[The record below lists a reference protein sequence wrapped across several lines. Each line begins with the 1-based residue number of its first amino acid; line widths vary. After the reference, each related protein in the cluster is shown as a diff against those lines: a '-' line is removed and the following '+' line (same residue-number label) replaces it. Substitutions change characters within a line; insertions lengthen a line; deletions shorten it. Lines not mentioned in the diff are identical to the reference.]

1 MKHFIAFC
9 RRNRLFAAL
18 LAAELAVVCA
28 LAAGLF
34 GAPYKLALM
43 PGDFTNTLPDIAA
56 ADDDGLK
63 IWNQIGYHSDDPM
76 TFSADN
82 IALPS
87 GAYEVTV
94 RYFSCQTPDAPTF
107 NMLNAAGSLTFA
119 SERSP
124 AAVTFDALRLD
135 DCHRSLT
142 TRLWV
147 GFGARMQDLTA
158 TVTYDQGQLYIYS
171 ITLTE
176 QPIYRAAR
184 LLCFLVLFA
193 AADATLLLLFAHV
206 GERGAARRRAL
217 RLPLALAGIT
227 LLACLPLF
235 SNYLYF
241 GHDLEFHMQRI
252 AAMAAELSYGQ
263 FPVRLTTTTLN
274 GYGYASPLCYCELFL
289 LLPALLYNLWLP
301 LRTCYQIYLFAVT
314 LATCAIA
321 YYSFGKIAASRR
333 LGLLGALLYTLSCY
347 RLVCVYTRA
356 AAGEFTA
363 MAFFPLV
370 LAGLY
375 GIYTRDKPRFADWLP
390 MSLGMAAMVQSHLLF
405 CELTALL
412 VILFCRLRLR
422 ETLLP
427 ARLLA
432 WVKAALLAVG
442 LSAWYLGP
450 FFLST
455 SSIPFMVNGP
465 LIGKIQ
471 FQGLYLIQLFNP
483 FCNGF
488 AGADAGTN
496 PDMMLSLG
504 LPLILGLGLVVFCLL
519 RRRDAQGQA
528 ASILT
533 TAAGFFALTV
543 FLALH
548 IFPWDY
554 VQTTLGRTAGKLAGL
569 FQYPWRFLSLAPV
582 LLCLAVVMAVKLLT
596 ARDRRLGLTATVVL
610 AAAALFMTGAM
621 QAQMLNGQREVSYNV
636 FSYESPTSCIG
647 VGEYLIDGTSA
658 YETIWAQPKPGSD
671 DLHLLSYEK
680 QGGKAYLEVENDGEA
695 ADISVPI
702 FNYGHYH
709 AVDEA
714 TGEEYP
720 LGTGEN
726 ARITLNIPA
735 GYTGTIMIAYQA
747 PAYWRGFELVSA
759 LALLGSIAWGVSRR
773 KKKQ

>member
-1 MKHFIAFC
+1 MKHFFAFC

-34 GAPYKLALM
+34 GAPYKLALT
-43 PGDFTNTLPDIAA
+43 PGDFTNPLPDIAA

-193 AADATLLLLFAHV
+193 AADAALLLLFAHV

-301 LRTCYQIYLFAVT
+301 LRTCYQVYLFAVT
-314 LATCAIA
+314 LATCLIA
-321 YYSFGKIAASRR
+321 YFSFAKITASRR
-333 LGLLGALLYTLSCY
+333 LGLLGALLYTLSAY
-347 RLVCVYTRA
+347 RLTCVYTRA
-356 AAGEFTA
+356 AVGEFTA

-370 LAGLY
+370 LLGLY
-375 GIYTRDKPRFADWLP
+375 GIYTSDRPRFGDWLP
-390 MSLGMAAMVQSHLLF
+390 MALGMAAMVQSHLLS

-412 VILFCRLRLR
+412 LILFCLLRLR
-422 ETLLP
+422 ETLRP

-442 LSAWYLGP
+442 LSAWYLFP
-450 FFLST
+450 FFIST
-455 SSIPFMVNGP
+455 RSIPFLVNRSD
-465 LIGKIQ
+465 LVGKLQ
-471 FQGLYLIQLFNP
+471 KHGLYAVQLF
-483 FCNGF
+483 
-488 AGADAGTN
+488 
-496 PDMMLSLG
+496 S
-504 LPLILGLGLVVFCLL
+504 
-519 RRRDAQGQA
+519 
-528 ASILT
+528 
-533 TAAGFFALTV
+533 FF
-543 FLALH
+543 
-548 IFPWDY
+548 
-554 VQTTLGRTAGKLAGL
+554 GTAGG
-569 FQYPWRFLSLAPV
+569 
-582 LLCLAVVMAVKLLT
+582 
-596 ARDRRLGLTATVVL
+596 
-610 AAAALFMTGAM
+610 
-621 QAQMLNGQREVSYNV
+621 
-636 FSYESPTSCIG
+636 
-647 VGEYLIDGTSA
+647 
-658 YETIWAQPKPGSD
+658 
-671 DLHLLSYEK
+671 
-680 QGGKAYLEVENDGEA
+680 
-695 ADISVPI
+695 
-702 FNYGHYH
+702 
-709 AVDEA
+709 
-714 TGEEYP
+714 
-720 LGTGEN
+720 
-726 ARITLNIPA
+726 
-735 GYTGTIMIAYQA
+735 
-747 PAYWRGFELVSA
+747 
-759 LALLGSIAWGVSRR
+759 
-773 KKKQ
+773 

>member
-1 MKHFIAFC
+1 MKHFFAFC

-34 GAPYKLALM
+34 GAPYKLTLT

-119 SERSP
+119 SVRSP

-135 DCHRSLT
+135 DCHRSLA

-193 AADATLLLLFAHV
+193 AADAALLLLFAHV

-252 AAMAAELSYGQ
+252 TAMAAELSYGQ

-301 LRTCYQIYLFAVT
+301 LRTCYQVYLFAVT
-314 LATCAIA
+314 LATCLIA
-321 YYSFGKIAASRR
+321 YFSFAKITASRR
-333 LGLLGALLYTLSCY
+333 LGLLGALLYTLSAY
-347 RLVCVYTRA
+347 RLTCVYTRA
-356 AAGEFTA
+356 AVGEFTA

-370 LAGLY
+370 LLGLY
-375 GIYTRDKPRFADWLP
+375 GIYTSDRPRFGDWLP
-390 MSLGMAAMVQSHLLF
+390 MALGMAAMVQSHLLS

-412 VILFCRLRLR
+412 LILFCLLRLR
-422 ETLLP
+422 ETLRP

-442 LSAWYLGP
+442 LSAWYLFP
-450 FFLST
+450 FFIST
-455 SSIPFMVNGP
+455 RSIPFLVNRSD
-465 LIGKIQ
+465 LVGKLQ
-471 FQGLYLIQLFNP
+471 KHGLYAVQLFS
-483 FCNGF
+483 FFGT
-488 AGADAGTN
+488 AGGSSAEGTTH
-496 PDMMLSLG
+496 DMALTPG
-504 LPLILGLGLVVFCLL
+504 LPLLLARPGPRGHTPRRKAPVHCHRLCRADARALAPRFPVGFCRGLVRP
-519 RRRDAQGQA
+519 RRRQGR
-528 ASILT
+528 
-533 TAAGFFALTV
+533 GNV
-543 FLALH
+543 
-548 IFPWDY
+548 P
-554 VQTTLGRTAGKLAGL
+554 V
-569 FQYPWRFLSLAPV
+569 PVPLSLAGHAAA
-582 LLCLAVVMAVKLLT
+582 LRRCAVCV
-596 ARDRRLGLTATVVL
+596 
-610 AAAALFMTGAM
+610 AAAAGAPRRTGRRGAC
-621 QAQMLNGQREVSYNV
+621 LRR
-636 FSYESPTSCIG
+636 
-647 VGEYLIDGTSA
+647 
-658 YETIWAQPKPGSD
+658 
-671 DLHLLSYEK
+671 
-680 QGGKAYLEVENDGEA
+680 A
-695 ADISVPI
+695 ADRQ
-702 FNYGHYH
+702 HH
-709 AVDEA
+709 RDEHHERP
-714 TGEEYP
+714 GRKLLRDLQPEHHHQ
-720 LGTGEN
+720 LRRHGG
-726 ARITLNIPA
+726 IPHRRR
-735 GYTGTIMIAYQA
+735 Q
-747 PAYWRGFELVSA
+747 
-759 LALLGSIAWGVSRR
+759 LL
-773 KKKQ
+773 